1 MLLRMLVFYI
11 YFLISYRSSD
21 GTKKGVNITIYFLD
35 LDFDVG
41 DYMIVA
47 GGEDPLQRPM
57 STAHIFT
64 ERIEKKKE
72 KKIWVNANSA
82 YIKVV
87 THNSL
92 KKTGIKMKF
101 CWKPPSITPDDT
113 DKPKTSQRISEAA
126 IHICLNSIRCENIGE
141 KEEIIRENIAFESNE
156 YFFKHNSETTNF
168 VSKDNVLILDVSLKF
183 MSQSSCHIKLL
194 RILSHFKLFCF
205 LFQDRETYPY
215 NHDNHEDY
223 YCQLQVVL
231 TSSYDDGWP
240 LIAENGKE
248 ILSEI
253 VFPSGTNSRI
263 FKNDN
268 ETSTVAF
275 TVTNCQ
281 NDHIELWKMLLPI
294 GIILLVS
301 ITIMLLAWRYQYNSW
316 MKEQK
321 LLNSQYK
328 KPQFIDEDDIM
339 IFNRGK
345 KNPIFAEI
353 PNIEQ
358 HFPGDA
364 KRQSNSI
371 GDDDI
376 DSGTS
381 SMRQQNNYDIQNENN
396 EFYDVFDE
404 NENRSNKLGE
414 STNTFKFSN
423 KILR

>member
-1 MLLRMLVFYI
+1 
-11 YFLISYRSSD
+11 
-21 GTKKGVNITIYFLD
+21 
-35 LDFDVG
+35 
-41 DYMIVA
+41 MIVA
-47 GGEDPLQRPM
+47 GGEDPLQRIM

-64 ERIEKKKE
+64 ERIKKGKR
-72 KKIWVNANSA
+72 IWVNANSA

-92 KKTGIKMKF
+92 KYSLKYSLKCLLKETAAMKF
-101 CWKPPSITPDDT
+101 SWEPPPSGTPDDNEE
-113 DKPKTSQRISEAA
+113 PKTSQRMTEAA
-126 IHICLNSIRCENIGE
+126 IHICLNGIHCKDVTGT
-141 KEEIIRENIAFESNE
+141 KKEIIQENIAFESNE
-156 YFFKHNSETTNF
+156 YFFKHDSETTNF
-168 VSKDNVLILDVSLKF
+168 VSKDNVQFLDVSLKF

-194 RILSHFKLFCF
+194 RILKHFKLFCF
-205 LFQDRETYPY
+205 LFQNETYPY

-223 YCQLQVVL
+223 YCQFLVVL
-231 TSSYDDGWP
+231 TSSYDNGWP
-240 LIAENGKE
+240 LIAENGKQ

-253 VFPSGTNSRI
+253 VFPSGKNSRK
-263 FKNDN
+263 FSNDN
-268 ETSTVAF
+268 ETITF

-301 ITIMLLAWRYQYNSW
+301 ITIMLLAWRYQYSTFV
-316 MKEQK
+316 KEQK
-321 LLNSQYK
+321 LQNSQYK
-328 KPQFIDEDDIM
+328 KAQFIDEDDIM

-345 KNPIFAEI
+345 KNPIFAET

-381 SMRQQNNYDIQNENN
+381 SMRQHNNYDIQNENN

-404 NENRSNKLGE
+404 NKNRSNKLGE
-414 STNTFKFSN
+414 STNSFKFSN